1 MSHNTAIIARL
12 TNIRKHNNADRLQ
25 CATVLGNQ
33 IIVGMTNVEDELGI
47 YFDSNLQLSEEF
59 AKANDLVRRKDADGN
74 AAGGM
79 FDLNRRV
86 RTQKFRGEISDG
98 FWIPISSL
106 NFLKIKIAL
115 DEGTEFTELNGV
127 PICNKYIVPGTK
139 THNQQMKK
147 NRIAK
152 SSIMF
157 REHFDTEHFGK
168 HLQDID
174 FRDRIVVTE
183 KLHGTSGRV
192 GHVLVDKKI
201 SILTK
206 FLSRFLPIETQEWQ
220 YLNGTRRVVLEESS
234 GSQFHDPTIRENALN
249 YFNGNL
255 RKGETVYFEIVGYET
270 SGSLIMS
277 SVDIKKLND
286 KEFTNRW
293 KQHGNTD
300 MAYTYGCEPKKSEVY
315 IYRITNTNVEGHSVD
330 LSWDDVIRR
339 CGELGVKHVP
349 ELSYMTLG
357 EMLWRDKTA
366 GGDGNIRV
374 AYDMIILPSPI

>member
-183 KLHGTSGRV
+183 KLHGCVKWDTVIDTLEHGAMQIKEI
-192 GHVLVDKKI
+192 VDKKLDVKI
-201 SILTK
+201 KAFDTETNEIVYVPIDDYYTIQDEGDWYEIEMEDGSSITITGNNPVW
-206 FLSRFLPIETQEWQ
+206 LPELKC
-220 YLNGTRRVVLEESS
+220 YRKVSDLS
-234 GSQFHDPTIRENALN
+234 GSEKL
-249 YFNGNL
+249 
-255 RKGETVYFEIVGYET
+255 
-270 SGSLIMS
+270 LI
-277 SVDIKKLND
+277 DIN
-286 KEFTNRW
+286 
-293 KQHGNTD
+293 
-300 MAYTYGCEPKKSEVY
+300 
-315 IYRITNTNVEGHSVD
+315 
-330 LSWDDVIRR
+330 
-339 CGELGVKHVP
+339 
-349 ELSYMTLG
+349 
-357 EMLWRDKTA
+357 
-366 GGDGNIRV
+366 
-374 AYDMIILPSPI
+374 

>member
-1 MSHNTAIIARL
+1 M
-12 TNIRKHNNADRLQ
+12 K
-25 CATVLGNQ
+25 
-33 IIVGMTNVEDELGI
+33 E
-47 YFDSNLQLSEEF
+47 
-59 AKANDLVRRKDADGN
+59 
-74 AAGGM
+74 
-79 FDLNRRV
+79 
-86 RTQKFRGEISDG
+86 
-98 FWIPISSL
+98 
-106 NFLKIKIAL
+106 LKIKSIKKVAREDRYDL
-115 DEGTEFTELNGV
+115 TINS
-127 PICNKYIVPGTK
+127 
-139 THNQQMKK
+139 THNFFA
-147 NRIAK
+147 NNIL
-152 SSIMF
+152 I
-157 REHFDTEHFGK
+157 HN
-168 HLQDID
+168 
-174 FRDRIVVTE
+174 
-183 KLHGTSGRV
+183 TSGRV

-201 SILTK
+201 SVLTK

-374 AYDMIILPSPI
+374 AYDMIMSEVDYLSKGASTLDSSHIREGVCVRLDNHSQTPKVYKHKSFEFKVLEGIIKDSGIVDMEDAS